1 MVPSTDT
8 ALVSMMVEVE
18 IPGIDDS
25 KESVGAKTVVV

>member
-1 MVPSTDT
+1 MVPSTDA
-8 ALVSMMVEVE
+8 ALISTIAEVE

>member
-8 ALVSMMVEVE
+8 ALVMMVEVE